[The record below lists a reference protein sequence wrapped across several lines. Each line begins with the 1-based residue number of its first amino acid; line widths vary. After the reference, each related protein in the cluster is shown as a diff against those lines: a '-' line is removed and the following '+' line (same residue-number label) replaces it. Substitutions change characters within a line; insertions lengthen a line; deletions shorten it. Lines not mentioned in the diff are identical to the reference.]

1 MPNNIRVIDNRA
13 LLISNHNI
21 DPNTLG
27 VKTKLV
33 SGDRLLVK
41 WDIPSTLALSKLSI
55 EVPSPIEQN
64 YTWCGLHKPFAHQK
78 IMSSFLTK
86 HKKAF
91 CFSEMGTGK
100 TASAIWA
107 SDYLISKGYINRV
120 LVICP
125 LSVMDSVWR
134 GDLFKF
140 AMHRKVDIAFGS
152 KEKRKK
158 IIASKAEYVIINYDG
173 IDVVFD
179 AVKNGGFDLI
189 IIDEANAYKNTSTK
203 RWKLLN
209 KLITPTKWLWMM
221 TGSPAAQSPVD
232 AYGLAKLVNPNNVPR
247 YAGTFKEGVMYRLS
261 QFRWMPKPNAK
272 QVVFRA
278 LQPAIRFTKK
288 ECLDLP
294 EIMTVRRT
302 IPLTRQQEKYYKI
315 LKENMLMR
323 VGGEAVTAV
332 NAAVSVNKLLQVS
345 QGAVYTDEHNI
356 LEFDMSN
363 RYQALHDILEEST
376 KKVIVF
382 VPFKHVIKILIQK
395 LKKDNIAVD
404 FIDGSVPV
412 SKRTSI
418 FSSFQNS
425 DTPEL
430 LLLQPATA
438 AHGITL
444 TAANTVVWWGVVSS
458 LEIYSQANARIH
470 RAGQDEPCTI
480 VQLAGSRVERN
491 IYDMLDKRID
501 VHKQMISLY
510 ENISEIA

>member
-1 MPNNIRVIDNRA
+1 
-13 LLISNHNI
+13 
-21 DPNTLG
+21 
-27 VKTKLV
+27 
-33 SGDRLLVK
+33 
-41 WDIPSTLALSKLSI
+41 
-55 EVPSPIEQN
+55 
-64 YTWCGLHKPFAHQK
+64 
-78 IMSSFLTK
+78 
-86 HKKAF
+86 
-91 CFSEMGTGK
+91 
-100 TASAIWA
+100 
-107 SDYLISKGYINRV
+107 
-120 LVICP
+120 
-125 LSVMDSVWR
+125 
-134 GDLFKF
+134 
-140 AMHRKVDIAFGS
+140 
-152 KEKRKK
+152 
-158 IIASKAEYVIINYDG
+158 
-173 IDVVFD
+173 
-179 AVKNGGFDLI
+179 
-189 IIDEANAYKNTSTK
+189 
-203 RWKLLN
+203 
-209 KLITPTKWLWMM
+209 
-221 TGSPAAQSPVD
+221 
-232 AYGLAKLVNPNNVPR
+232 
-247 YAGTFKEGVMYRLS
+247 
-261 QFRWMPKPNAK
+261 
-272 QVVFRA
+272 
-278 LQPAIRFTKK
+278 
-288 ECLDLP
+288 
-294 EIMTVRRT
+294 
-302 IPLTRQQEKYYKI
+302 
-315 LKENMLMR
+315 MR

-382 VPFKHVIKILIQK
+382 VPFKHVIKILMQK

-458 LEIYSQANARIH
+458 LETYSQANARIH

-510 ENISEIA
+510 ENISEVA

>member
-1 MPNNIRVIDNRA
+1 
-13 LLISNHNI
+13 
-21 DPNTLG
+21 
-27 VKTKLV
+27 
-33 SGDRLLVK
+33 
-41 WDIPSTLALSKLSI
+41 
-55 EVPSPIEQN
+55 
-64 YTWCGLHKPFAHQK
+64 
-78 IMSSFLTK
+78 
-86 HKKAF
+86 
-91 CFSEMGTGK
+91 MGTGK

-107 SDYLISKGYINRV
+107 SDYLIDGGYINRV

-134 GDLFKF
+134 ADLFKF

-152 KEKRKK
+152 KDKRIK
-158 IIASKAEYVIINYDG
+158 IINSDAEYVIINYDG

-189 IIDEANAYKNTSTK
+189 IIDEANAYKNTSTR
-203 RWKLLN
+203 RWKLVN
-209 KLITPTKWLWMM
+209 KLITSKKWLWMM

-232 AYGLAKLVNPNNVPR
+232 AYGLAKLVNPNGVPR
-247 YAGTFKEGVMYRLS
+247 YAGTFKESVMYRLS
-261 QFRWMPKPNAK
+261 QFRWMPKPNSK

-302 IPLTRQQEKYYKI
+302 IPLTTQQEKYYKI

-323 VGGEAVTAV
+323 ADGEAVTAV

-345 QGAVYTDEHNI
+345 QGAVYTDNKNI
-356 LEFDMSN
+356 LEFDISN
-363 RYQALHDILEEST
+363 RYKALHDILEEST

-382 VPFKHVIKILIQK
+382 VPFKHCIKILMGK
-395 LKKDNIAVD
+395 LKKDKITVD

-458 LEIYSQANARIH
+458 LETYSQANARIH

-480 VQLAGSRVERN
+480 VQLVGSRVEKN

-510 ENISEIA
+510 ENISEVA

>member
-1 MPNNIRVIDNRA
+1 
-13 LLISNHNI
+13 
-21 DPNTLG
+21 
-27 VKTKLV
+27 
-33 SGDRLLVK
+33 
-41 WDIPSTLALSKLSI
+41 
-55 EVPSPIEQN
+55 
-64 YTWCGLHKPFAHQK
+64 
-78 IMSSFLTK
+78 
-86 HKKAF
+86 
-91 CFSEMGTGK
+91 MGTGK

-203 RWKLLN
+203 RWKLIN

-382 VPFKHVIKILIQK
+382 VPFKHVIKILMQK

-458 LEIYSQANARIH
+458 LETYSQANARIH

-510 ENISEIA
+510 ENISEVA